1 MIGSSFTRGNNMDR
15 SLMAVEIRAK
25 DAEAMP
31 SNPTSCHTGIVT
43 DNILDIRML
52 EWRVQVDLPWS
63 AYGNCSIIM
72 ESGYSSFQPI
82 RKIYIPI

>member
-31 SNPTSCHTGIVT
+31 SNPTSCHTCIVT
-43 DNILDIRML
+43 DNILEIRML
-52 EWRVQVDLPWS
+52 EWWS
-63 AYGNCSIIM
+63 LTKEGSGRFALVSI
-72 ESGYSSFQPI
+72 
-82 RKIYIPI
+82 